1 MKIQK
6 LQKGRMYKDE
16 RGTLYKV
23 TEDNN
28 LFTFYELT
36 ESWRNAAEVY
46 PFMYLVCQD
55 FHECRSYTEDEKI
68 LAKQALD
75 LGIKVI
81 IKDKDGRV
89 YCIVSE
95 EIFKDDDGYWVT
107 KPEATGARWIDANEL
122 PKLLKS
128 SLAEKVT
135 YDNPIYLKDVIE

>member
-1 MKIQK
+1 MEIQM
-6 LQKGRMYKDE
+6 LEKGKMYKDE

-23 TEDNN
+23 GEDNN
-28 LFTFYELT
+28 LLT
-36 ESWRNAAEVY
+36 YYKLTDSWVNAAKVY
-46 PFMYLVCQD
+46 PFMYIVNQD
-55 FHECRSYTEDEKI
+55 FCEYRTYTEDEII

-81 IKDKDGRV
+81 IEDKDGRV

-95 EIFKDDDGYWVT
+95 EIFRDEDGYWVKEKGNT
-107 KPEATGARWIDANEL
+107 AKWIDANGL

-135 YDNPIYLKDVIE
+135 YDNPIYLKDVIK

>member
-1 MKIQK
+1 MEIQM
-6 LQKGRMYKDE
+6 LEKGKMYKDE

-23 TEDNN
+23 GEDNN
-28 LFTFYELT
+28 LLTYYKLT
-36 ESWRNAAEVY
+36 ESWVNAAKVY
-46 PFMYLVCQD
+46 SFMYIVNQD
-55 FHECRSYTEDEKI
+55 FCECRTYTEDEII

-89 YCIVSE
+89 YGIVSE
-95 EIFKDDDGYWVT
+95 EIFKDENGYWVKEKGNT
-107 KPEATGARWIDANEL
+107 AIWIEVNGL

-135 YDNPIYLKDVIE
+135 YDNPIYLKDVIK